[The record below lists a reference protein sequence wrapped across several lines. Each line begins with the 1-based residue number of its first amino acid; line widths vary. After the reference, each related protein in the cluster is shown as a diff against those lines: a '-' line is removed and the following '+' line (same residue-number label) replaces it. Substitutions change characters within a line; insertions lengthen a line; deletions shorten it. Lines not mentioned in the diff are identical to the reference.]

1 MDSDTAQG
9 SALFIAPNATVTGD
23 VEIGRDVVILFG
35 AVIRADRDR
44 ITIGDES
51 NVQDNA
57 VIHCSAKFPVTIGR
71 AVSIG
76 HAAIVHGCVIEDQV
90 MIGMGAIVM
99 NGATIGSGS
108 IIGAG
113 AVVTEGMQIPANSVV
128 VGVPAR
134 VVKETTE
141 AQRDF
146 IAKNAEAYIEIGRG
160 YVNG

>member
-1 MDSDTAQG
+1 MNSDTAQG
-9 SALFIAPNATVTGD
+9 SALYIAPNATVTGD
-23 VEIGRDVVILFG
+23 VELGRDVVILFG

-57 VIHCSAKFPVTIGR
+57 VVHCSPKFPVKVGR

-76 HAAIVHGCVIEDQV
+76 HGAIVHGCVIEDLV

-108 IIGAG
+108 IVGAG
-113 AVVTEGMQIPANSVV
+113 AVVTEGTKVPANSVV

-141 AQRDF
+141 GQREF
-146 IAKNAEAYIEIGRG
+146 IAKNAEAYIEIGRE
-160 YVNG
+160 YVSG